1 MRTVEAIYEALRAA
15 CEERCG
21 CVIGDSCDMAVRL
34 YAAAAQIQA
43 LEVQAEWVSRQSF
56 PQTAEGEMLDRHAE
70 TRGITRLAAERAT
83 GVLRFSVSQAA
94 ASDLAI
100 PAGSVCLTRSGEAFE
115 TTEEGALKAGELSV
129 DIPAQAVEAGAAGN
143 AAAGR
148 IALMSPYPAGIQ
160 RCTNPAAFTGGRDRE
175 GDESLRAR
183 VLGSFRRLPNGAN
196 AAFYETVALSH
207 SGVAAAAAVGRARG
221 TGTVNVYLTAPAGA
235 PSQALLA
242 EVEADLAAR
251 REIAV
256 DVKVLAP
263 TTAAVNVAA
272 AVKPEAERS
281 FAEVKAAVE
290 EALRRHFTGD
300 PSGEGSL
307 SRGAG
312 EPHLSGGWHRQLP
325 PDGPG
330 GGPCRRAHGA
340 AGAGDG
346 DHHGNG
352 GLRWAAV
359 TISKRCSRPWGST
372 TSRRGPET
380 RRSSSPWG
388 RRWTAWTPP

>member
-1 MRTVEAIYEALRAA
+1 M
-15 CEERCG
+15 G
-21 CVIGDSCDMAVRL
+21 
-34 YAAAAQIQA
+34 
-43 LEVQAEWVSRQSF
+43 QSF

-70 TRGITRLAAERAT
+70 ARGITRLAAERAK
-83 GVLRFSVSQAA
+83 GALRFSVSQAA

-115 TTEEGALKAGELSV
+115 TTEEGVLKAGELSV
-129 DIPAQAVEAGAAGN
+129 DIPAQAVETGAAGN

-221 TGTVNVYLTAPAGA
+221 TGTVNVYLTAPAGV

-256 DVKVLAP
+256 DVKALAP

-290 EALRRHFTGD
+290 EALRRHFTGTLL
-300 PSGEGSL
+300 GKGVFLAELGSL
-307 SRGAG
+307 IY
-312 EPHLSGGWHRQLP
+312 QV
-325 PDGPG
+325 DGVAN
-330 GGPCRRAHGA
+330 CRLTAPA
-340 AGAGDG
+340 AD
-346 DHHGNG
+346 
-352 GLRWAAV
+352 LAAV
-359 TISKRCSRPWGST
+359 PTALPVLGTVTITEMEG
-372 TSRRGPET
+372 
-380 RRSSSPWG
+380 
-388 RRWTAWTPP
+388 